1 MNVKVVTRFAPS
13 PTGFLH
19 VGGARTALFNYLHA
33 KKEQGTFRLRI
44 EDTDLKRSDS
54 DMVQKIFNGLKW
66 LGLGW
71 EGDVV
76 FQGANSQ
83 RHQQI
88 AAILLERGW
97 AYRCFCTTKELEVH
111 RENYRYN
118 KYCQKLSAGQIQEN
132 LVNGLTYSLRFKVPE
147 GNTSWEDTI
156 HGKIT
161 IHNDEIEDFIILRSD
176 QNPIY
181 QLAVVVDDHDMGVNW
196 IIRGDDHISNT
207 PKQILLYQALE
218 WEIPKF
224 SHVPLILGPDK
235 KRLSKRHGAAAIED
249 YQELGI
255 LPGALFNF
263 LALLGWSPP
272 DNREIL
278 SPDEILHSFNL
289 QDVSKKSAVF
299 DEKKLAWMNQQ
310 YLINSSPDV
319 LFSAITS
326 LWIKAGWLSE
336 ESSRSRKEWLLSLIN
351 LLKPRAMFL
360 NDFVELARYF
370 FEAPDQFD
378 HKGLH
383 KYFVNEES
391 WKLLDEIRIQLEACN
406 PFTAESIEIL
416 IRQSG
421 ESKNVPAG
429 KIIHPLRLVLTGR
442 TASPGLFE
450 VMDLLGQQQVLKRLI
465 YFLDNKILLQN
476 IIAGQ

>member
-1 MNVKVVTRFAPS
+1 MSAKVVTRFAPS

-54 DMVQKIFNGLKW
+54 QMVQKIFEGLKW
-66 LGLGW
+66 LGLEW
-71 EGDVV
+71 EGTVV

-88 AAILLERGW
+88 AAILLERGRT
-97 AYRCFCTTKELEVH
+97 YRCFCTTKELEVH

-118 KYCQKLSAGQIQEN
+118 KHCQGLTARQIQEN
-132 LVNGLTYSLRFKVPE
+132 LAMGLVYSLRFRVPT

-161 IHNDEIEDFIILRSD
+161 IRNDEIEDFIILRSD
-176 QNPIY
+176 RNPTY

-235 KRLSKRHGAAAIED
+235 KRLSKRHGATAIEE

-255 LPGALFNF
+255 LPAALFNF

-272 DNREIL
+272 DQQEIQSPEEIL
-278 SPDEILHSFNL
+278 SSFNL

-299 DEKKLAWMNQQ
+299 DDKKLAWMNQQ
-310 YLINSSPDV
+310 YLINSSPDA
-319 LFSAITS
+319 LYSPITS
-326 LWIKAGWLSE
+326 LWIRTGWLNE
-336 ESSRSRKEWLLSLIN
+336 ERSRSRKEWLLSLIN
-351 LLKPRAMFL
+351 LLKPRATFL

-370 FEAPDQFD
+370 FEAPDHFD
-378 HKGLH
+378 HKGLY
-383 KYFVNEES
+383 KYFGNEDS
-391 WKLLDEIRIQLEACN
+391 WKLLDEIKIQLEECN
-406 PFTAESIEIL
+406 PFTAESIEKL
-416 IRQSG
+416 IRQIG
-421 ESKNVPAG
+421 KSKNIPAG

-450 VMDLLGQQQVLKRLI
+450 VMDLLGRQQVQKRLR
-465 YFLDNKILLQN
+465 YFLDNKTVLQN
-476 IIAGQ
+476 IIAEQ